1 MPSTGRA
8 EPGGTDLA
16 RDRGRLWPLDI
27 SLWRR
32 VRVPGCAGSPK
43 FASSADH
50 AAAPLLHLVGDQRA
64 PLAGWSIAS
73 THWTTPRRFARLAI
87 TLLASSICNG
97 HFPIWR
103 CSRLPAAASPGGRC
117 RRLSCVSCLPRRRL
131 TEPAPRRVYAGR
143 LGALRTRAAAAR
155 ARNQRL
161 EALCSLSRPPC
172 RCPVSADFELWG
184 GRDRAGNG
192 AWAWQRV
199 DLMCRARGRPA
210 AAFRPC

>member
-8 EPGGTDLA
+8 PPGPTDLA
-16 RDRGRLWPLDI
+16 RDHDHLCPQDILLRWCVRPL
-27 SLWRR
+27 SNSG
-32 VRVPGCAGSPK
+32 PPK
-43 FASSADH
+43 FALSTDY

-64 PLAGWSIAS
+64 PLAGWTIAS
-73 THWTTPRRFARLAI
+73 THWTTPRPFARLAI
-87 TLLASSICNG
+87 TLRASSICNG

-131 TEPAPRRVYAGR
+131 TEPAPRRVHAGR
-143 LGALRTRAAAAR
+143 LGPLRTRAAAAR
-155 ARNQRL
+155 ARNQRP

-192 AWAWQRV
+192 A
-199 DLMCRARGRPA
+199 
-210 AAFRPC
+210 